1 MTANSIHR
9 GSKSNYT
16 FPRALCDI
24 VQKNCDISDA
34 RYAGDYSL
42 CTYLLKMR
50 EYYRWEQG
58 ITFGTKLPHEVV
70 GEWVEKRERKWD
82 QLETTPY
89 SPLRV
94 TGHRF
99 DPFDNDGINRELLPR
114 GLVYSGGYGRFRK
127 PHFFLG
133 RLLRIERFRDYTVLV
148 SADEYA
154 RDLTAPPAMT
164 RDSTIFVRR
173 ESLRRMVW
181 EKVEDWQWKK
191 TNRAMTRAMTHYD
204 IEHDLEGA
212 IEQITENELE
222 TIILHELGE
231 ILAGDLLG
239 DSWNEM
245 LAAVS
250 RTPAE
255 IMVRA
260 FRDQLSDC
268 LSTLPA
274 LFELENLPSIHF
286 YFANLNGMRKELCPT
301 LVRNYQRWV
310 DTDNLAELRKSVPI
324 GKQHWSAMA
333 NSALRLHDAHGGQ
346 CVPHIESLMESARL

>member
-1 MTANSIHR
+1 MTANSIR
-9 GSKSNYT
+9 RASESDCT
-16 FPRALCDI
+16 FPQALCSI

-34 RYAGDYSL
+34 KYAGDYSL

-58 ITFGTKLPHEVV
+58 VAFSTKLSHEAV
-70 GEWVEKRERKWD
+70 GEWVEERERKWSE
-82 QLETTPY
+82 LETTPY
-89 SPLRV
+89 CRVPV

-99 DPFDNDGINRELLPR
+99 DPFDNDAINRKLLPR
-114 GLVYSGGYGRFRK
+114 GLVYSGGYGRFHK

-133 RLLRIERFRDYTVLV
+133 QLLRIERFRDYTVLV

-164 RDSTIFVRR
+164 RGNTIFVRR

-191 TNRAMTRAMTHYD
+191 ANRAMTQAMACYD
-204 IEHDLEGA
+204 IEQNFDEALEK
-212 IEQITENELE
+212 ITENELE
-222 TIILHELGE
+222 TVILHELGE

-239 DSWNEM
+239 DGWNQM
-245 LAAVS
+245 LATVG
-250 RTPAE
+250 RTPGE
-255 IMVRA
+255 IVVRA
-260 FRDQLSDC
+260 VRDQLADC

-274 LFELENLPSIHF
+274 LFELEALPSIHF
-286 YFANLNGMRKELCPT
+286 YFANLNGMRKELSPS
-301 LVRNYQRWV
+301 LVRDYQGWI
-310 DTDNLAELRKSVPI
+310 DTGSLTKLKKSVRI
-324 GKQHWSAMA
+324 GRQHWLTVAKR
-333 NSALRLHDAHGGQ
+333 ALRLHQEYGDQ